1 MRYANWQQALLVAGA
16 LAMQS
21 GLAHSAP
28 EVGWWWNPNESGRG
42 FFVESQ
48 NGIVYLAGYF
58 YESDGRATWLVSGG
72 QNGDPYSFDGRLLK
86 YRNGQ
91 TLFGDYQPPAAPADM
106 GAVSLHFSDDTH
118 GAITWP
124 GGTIPIQRQRFGG
137 ADAPFQPDSGWWWNP
152 DEGGRGYSVEVQGDS
167 MFVVGFMYDASGDPV
182 WYYSAGKMASPTT
195 YQGAL
200 LQFANGQTLAG
211 PYQPPTPPA
220 AVGQLSLEF
229 GAIDEATLTI
239 TDDVPTA
246 GGTALKKSTI
256 WTRPIKREFPAKP
269 FPLPARYDGTFI
281 QTTVQTRQATALGH
295 YDSTYVL
302 TAKLTWIV
310 SEITGLDLR
319 VPRETYELLLN
330 PDEMPISVKYRYKEI
345 DPVNGTCE
353 GTFEKSFSLSD
364 VSSFLEVSGWG
375 QSFLSLHVK
384 PETEPLPVQC
394 TSLTDVTMHIDTDSR
409 KASMVYGI
417 QGEETTEFRGT
428 KTTVSWSFA
437 AVKKTP

>member
-1 MRYANWQQALLVAGA
+1 MRCANWLQALLVAGA

-21 GLAHSAP
+21 GVAHSAP

-86 YRNGQ
+86 YRSGQ
-91 TLFGDYQPPAAPADM
+91 TLFGAYQAPAAPADM

-124 GGTIPIQRQRFGG
+124 GGTIPIQRQRFSG

-167 MFVVGFMYDASGDPV
+167 MFVVGFMYDASGDPL
-182 WYYSAGKMASPTT
+182 WYYSAGKMASPTR

-200 LQFANGQTLAG
+200 LQFANGQTLSG
-211 PYQPPTPPA
+211 PYRPPTPPA
-220 AVGQLSLEF
+220 AVGKLNLEF
-229 GAIDEATLTI
+229 SAIDEATLTI
-239 TDDVPTA
+239 TDEVPTV
-246 GGTALKKSTI
+246 GGTALKKGII
-256 WTRPIKREFPAKP
+256 WTRPIKREFRVKP
-269 FPLPARYDGTFI
+269 FPLPTRYDGTLT
-281 QTTVQTRQATALGH
+281 QTIVQNEPTAIGR
-295 YDSTYVL
+295 YESTSVL
-302 TAKLTWIV
+302 TAKLTWVV
-310 SEITGLDLR
+310 SEVSGLNLR
-319 VPRETYELLLN
+319 VPKETYELLIN
-330 PDEMPISVKYRYKEI
+330 PDEKPITLKYTYKED
-345 DPVNGTCE
+345 DPINGPCQ
-353 GTFEKSFSLSD
+353 GSLEKSFSLSD
-364 VSSFLEVSGWG
+364 DGSFLEVNGWG

-384 PETEPLPVQC
+384 PVEETLPVQC
-394 TSLTDVTMHIDTDSR
+394 TTLTDVVMHIDTDSQ

-417 QGEETTEFRGT
+417 QGEEKTEFSGT